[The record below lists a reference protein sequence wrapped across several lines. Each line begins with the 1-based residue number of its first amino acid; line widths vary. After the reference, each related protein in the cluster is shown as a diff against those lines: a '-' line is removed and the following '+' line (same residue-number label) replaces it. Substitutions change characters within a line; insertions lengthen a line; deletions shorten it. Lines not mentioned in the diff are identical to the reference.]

1 MRWRLEEAKEAV
13 ILVFLLRNQRGKEKK
28 SSLSTSWGVCEQQTR
43 GRGKG
48 GNWRRAYKEEVVR
61 NAEAAVDGDTS
72 EGKAN
77 GGEEDGADVGDHD
90 DEECDA
96 RNSPCFFSL
105 AELSA
110 VDENR
115 LGSEQEDIDP
125 AEEQRCGA
133 TEGREGGV
141 IVIAMMRAWK

>member
-13 ILVFLLRNQRGKEKK
+13 ILIFLLRNQRGKEKK
-28 SSLSTSWGVCEQQTR
+28 SSLSTSWGVCEQHTR
-43 GRGKG
+43 GD
-48 GNWRRAYKEEVVR
+48 WRRAYKEEVVR

-110 VDENR
+110 VDDNR

>member
-13 ILVFLLRNQRGKEKK
+13 ILIFLLRNQRGKEKK
-28 SSLSTSWGVCEQQTR
+28 SSLSTSWGVCEQHPR
-43 GRGKG
+43 GD
-48 GNWRRAYKEEVVR
+48 WRRAYKEEVVR

-110 VDENR
+110 VDDNR

-133 TEGREGGV
+133 SEGREGGV
-141 IVIAMMRAWK
+141 VVVAMMRAWK

>member
-1 MRWRLEEAKEAV
+1 MRATDA
-13 ILVFLLRNQRGKEKK
+13 G
-28 SSLSTSWGVCEQQTR
+28 
-43 GRGKG
+43 GR
-48 GNWRRAYKEEVVR
+48 NWRRAYKEEVVR

-96 RNSPCFFSL
+96 RNSPYFFSL

-110 VDENR
+110 VDDNR

-133 TEGREGGV
+133 TEGRERGV
-141 IVIAMMRAWK
+141 IVIAMKRAWK